1 MCAIQEE
8 ACFSPGGLGLA
19 GLLSQTAESAPPTG
33 GGRSDVGNARGRLRP
48 SFCVSDQEVDA
59 IAARNEVRINDRI
72 RVPMV
77 RVIGPEGD
85 QLGVMAISD
94 ALRLARDMTLDLVEV
109 APAARPPVCRVM
121 DFGKYKYEQAKRE
134 QKAKKKQ
141 RVTVVKEVK
150 LRPKV
155 EKHDF
160 EFKMRNARRFL
171 EERDKVKI
179 VVQFRGR
186 ELSHPEL
193 GRELIDKVIETLD
206 DVGTVEQ
213 TPSLEGRVMVMML
226 APRPAVVA
234 KKPPRQEQPEA
245 RAPHVAGEK

>member
-1 MCAIQEE
+1 
-8 ACFSPGGLGLA
+8 
-19 GLLSQTAESAPPTG
+19 
-33 GGRSDVGNARGRLRP
+33 
-48 SFCVSDQEVDA
+48 
-59 IAARNEVRINDRI
+59 
-72 RVPMV
+72 MV

-94 ALRLARDMTLDLVEV
+94 ALRVARDMALDLVEV

-155 EKHDF
+155 ERHDF
-160 EFKMRNARRFL
+160 DFKMRNARRFL

-193 GRELIDKVIETLD
+193 GRELIDKVIATLEE
-206 DVGTVEQ
+206 VGTVEQ
-213 TPSLEGRVMVMML
+213 APSLEGRVMVMML
-226 APRPAVVA
+226 APRPVAAA
-234 KKPPRQEQPEA
+234 KKPSGQEQPETKA
-245 RAPHVAGEK
+245 RPVAGEK

>member
-1 MCAIQEE
+1 MRRIQEE
-8 ACFSPGGLGLA
+8 ACFSPAGSGLA
-19 GLLSQTAESAPPTG
+19 GLLSKIAEPAPPKNG
-33 GGRSDVGNARGRLRP
+33 GCSDIGDARGRLRP
-48 SFCVSDQEVDA
+48 SFFVSDQEVDA

-85 QLGVMAISD
+85 QLGVMAISE
-94 ALRLARDMTLDLVEV
+94 ALRVAREMTLDLVEV

-141 RVTVVKEVK
+141 RLTVVKEVK

-193 GRELIDKVIETLD
+193 GRELIDRVIETLT

-213 TPSLEGRVMVMML
+213 APSLEGRVMVMML
-226 APRPAVVA
+226 APKPAAVA
-234 KKPPRQEQPEA
+234 KKSPKVDAVEEKAPP
-245 RAPHVAGEK
+245 VAGEK